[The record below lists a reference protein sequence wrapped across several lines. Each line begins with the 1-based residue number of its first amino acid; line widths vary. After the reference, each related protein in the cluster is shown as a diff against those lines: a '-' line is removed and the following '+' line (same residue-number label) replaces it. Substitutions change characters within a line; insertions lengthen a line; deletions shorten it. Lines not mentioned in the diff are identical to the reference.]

1 MGPGPPRVRWG
12 SKYALESSQWRHRNH
27 PAFPTQWFERLL
39 RAPRGTGL
47 SCPHHPQASLREPSE
62 LDTSVGVSGPHGLT
76 VREDIVRPRIKRCDI
91 SRPPLPAST
100 FMTIAIRPSW

>member
-1 MGPGPPRVRWG
+1 LPSRLLQLLPAGTTLAGRD
-12 SKYALESSQWRHRNH
+12 LH
-27 PAFPTQWFERLL
+27 PLKNRAFPRHT
-39 RAPRGTGL
+39 
-47 SCPHHPQASLREPSE
+47 
-62 LDTSVGVSGPHGLT
+62 VSGPHGLT